1 LLREEIMDAR
11 AYQEWKA
18 SATEQSRRRAQSEAD
33 FRARAAAAADGS
45 GSAVLDSS
53 VLSDGPASGVSALDG
68 PASGVSALA
77 DVTLEEDPTAQE
89 AAPTQEAAAPEPPEV
104 KQGCACAV
112 Q

>member
-1 LLREEIMDAR
+1 MLREEIMDAR

-53 VLSDGPASGVSALDG
+53 VLSDGPASGVSAL
-68 PASGVSALA
+68 A